1 MREPRLLLASTS
13 RYRRDLLERLK
24 LPFECQDPAIDEA
37 AQPRESPPALARRL
51 AAAKARAVAE
61 RHPDALVIGADQ
73 VASVDG
79 TVLGKPGDSERAV
92 RQLLAASGKT
102 VTFYTAVS
110 LERLARHQGLD
121 HLDATLVT
129 FRALSERE
137 ARRYV
142 ALDAPLDCAG
152 SFRSEGLGIT
162 LIERLDT
169 QDPTALVGLPLLWLA
184 GALRTLGLDPL
195 APERA

>member
-13 RYRRDLLERLK
+13 RYRRDLLERLQ

-37 AQPRESPPALARRL
+37 AQPRETPPALARRL

-73 VASVDG
+73 VASLDG

-129 FRALSERE
+129 FRSLSERQ

-162 LIERLDT
+162 LIDRLDT